1 MACFEHRL
9 KATLRNKQR
18 HENISKSKISLWSV
32 EFQTSP
38 AKDFVEELQ
47 GVHQYAL
54 IFTPVFGIINN
65 LLEWKSYYSVFSLG
79 EENYVEKC
87 GFHLHKWKNKQ
98 KANKKPQ
105 HNQHLSGILKVLLSH
120 KIWSR
125 NLQTIHLLIASSI
138 FDRCSICN
146 NDLLLWL
153 IQPNQQLSAE
163 FKGYFREF
171 CQHLC
176 HWI

>member
-1 MACFEHRL
+1 MAICIRITCCYVACFEHRL
-9 KATLRNKQR
+9 KATLRNKHT

-54 IFTPVFGIINN
+54 IFTSSVFGIINN

-98 KANKKPQ
+98 KKQQKSPTQSEFIRNPKGPSLTQNLKPQ
-105 HNQHLSGILKVLLSH
+105 LTDDTSVNCKFYFWQM
-120 KIWSR
+120 
-125 NLQTIHLLIASSI
+125 
-138 FDRCSICN
+138 FDM
-146 NDLLLWL
+146 
-153 IQPNQQLSAE
+153 
-163 FKGYFREF
+163 
-171 CQHLC
+171 
-176 HWI
+176 